1 MKKKKKKSKVVK
13 KILFLIIIL
22 LIICVGIFGYKT
34 HVNGGGVQGLL
45 ATLVGNDRETLEEL
59 EPIQFLLLGVST
71 DLGGKITDTIMVAT
85 YNPKDQTASLLS
97 IPRDTYTGKDHS
109 QGTPNE
115 KINALYTKGID
126 RILAKVNELTGL
138 DLKYYM
144 VVDNEA
150 LIKLVDV
157 IGGVEFDVPI
167 NMNYH
172 DDTQGLSIELSKGL
186 QVLDGNHAEQLLRFR
201 KNDDGTGYPA
211 KYGSDDIGRMKTQRN
226 FIMATAKQ
234 TLQAKNIFKIKD
246 IIDIIY
252 EYVETNISIS
262 NIKSYVPYAINFNV
276 ENLKSVVLPGT
287 SVGPTQSGNLY
298 APYWFILTNKTES
311 KKLVESLYFEN
322 EEETSNTDNN
332 GQVID
337 IPTSETNEI
346 KIEVLNASGSKN
358 KLNKVQKL
366 LKEKGYNVKTNDVEV
381 ISKTTIINNT
391 DVDGKY
397 IEQIQ
402 ELLGVGVLSSSTT
415 ASNNTDVTIII
426 GKDYK

>member
-1 MKKKKKKSKVVK
+1 M
-13 KILFLIIIL
+13 
-22 LIICVGIFGYKT
+22 
-34 HVNGGGVQGLL
+34 
-45 ATLVGNDRETLEEL
+45 VGNDRETLEEL

-201 KNDDGTGYPA
+201 KMMM
-211 KYGSDDIGRMKTQRN
+211 GRA
-226 FIMATAKQ
+226 I
-234 TLQAKNIFKIKD
+234 LQNM
-246 IIDIIY
+246 
-252 EYVETNISIS
+252 
-262 NIKSYVPYAINFNV
+262 
-276 ENLKSVVLPGT
+276 VLM
-287 SVGPTQSGNLY
+287 
-298 APYWFILTNKTES
+298 IL
-311 KKLVESLYFEN
+311 
-322 EEETSNTDNN
+322 EE
-332 GQVID
+332 
-337 IPTSETNEI
+337 
-346 KIEVLNASGSKN
+346 
-358 KLNKVQKL
+358 
-366 LKEKGYNVKTNDVEV
+366 
-381 ISKTTIINNT
+381 
-391 DVDGKY
+391 
-397 IEQIQ
+397 
-402 ELLGVGVLSSSTT
+402 
-415 ASNNTDVTIII
+415 
-426 GKDYK
+426 

>member
-1 MKKKKKKSKVVK
+1 M
-13 KILFLIIIL
+13 
-22 LIICVGIFGYKT
+22 
-34 HVNGGGVQGLL
+34 
-45 ATLVGNDRETLEEL
+45 VGNDRETLEEL

-157 IGGVEFDVPI
+157 IRGVEFDVPI

-201 KNDDGTGYPA
+201 KNDDWKNENTKKFHNGNSKANFTG
-211 KYGSDDIGRMKTQRN
+211 
-226 FIMATAKQ
+226 
-234 TLQAKNIFKIKD
+234 
-246 IIDIIY
+246 
-252 EYVETNISIS
+252 
-262 NIKSYVPYAINFNV
+262 
-276 ENLKSVVLPGT
+276 
-287 SVGPTQSGNLY
+287 
-298 APYWFILTNKTES
+298 
-311 KKLVESLYFEN
+311 
-322 EEETSNTDNN
+322 
-332 GQVID
+332 
-337 IPTSETNEI
+337 
-346 KIEVLNASGSKN
+346 
-358 KLNKVQKL
+358 
-366 LKEKGYNVKTNDVEV
+366 
-381 ISKTTIINNT
+381 
-391 DVDGKY
+391 
-397 IEQIQ
+397 
-402 ELLGVGVLSSSTT
+402 
-415 ASNNTDVTIII
+415 
-426 GKDYK
+426 